1 MLKYQDN
8 KFQHLLES
16 DLKANGLLER
26 FNLQEAIIN
35 SWEVFT
41 KEIKIP
47 DLIFIGSEV
56 IPDERILGR
65 IDILAYDPNDNVP
78 VVIELKRDKDKYQL
92 LQAISYAAM
101 VAKWT
106 EQEFLQEAKNQK
118 IANFSDIEEA
128 MSGFDKE
135 TNIRIILIAERF
147 DPEVIISTDW
157 LMQSYN
163 LDITAIALN
172 VFKKDEDLYFNFE
185 QRYPLPELSEVYEL
199 RGQKRNKNSTHI
211 VERSWDDVKASLTY
225 DWGTEFL
232 DKCLAEA
239 NGDSNRS
246 RFIHLRKNVDDL
258 KAISFFFR
266 KKYLNIYIL
275 GKLDE
280 PHEIF
285 GKVFTSGYELNEW
298 RNGYSIQI
306 TSRKDYLSL
315 CKWLKF

>member
-298 RNGYSIQI
+298 RNG
-306 TSRKDYLSL
+306 
-315 CKWLKF
+315 